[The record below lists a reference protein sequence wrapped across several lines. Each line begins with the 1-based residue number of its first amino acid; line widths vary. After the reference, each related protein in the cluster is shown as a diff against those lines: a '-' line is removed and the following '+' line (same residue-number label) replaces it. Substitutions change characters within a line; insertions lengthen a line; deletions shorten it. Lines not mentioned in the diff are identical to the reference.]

1 MGIPKWMVP
10 FATNLA
16 KSEMAGPGQMES
28 AQCAGVVPQVTRPR
42 RYVVNSRK
50 KSSRLF
56 LTTMQQ
62 SQKQTRRVK
71 LFTHTLKQVH
81 GELILKYKR
90 CLNKENQSKSLCKST
105 RI

>member
-1 MGIPKWMVP
+1 MPDALMGIPKWMVP

-50 KSSRLF
+50 KSFRLF
-56 LTTMQQ
+56 LTTMQA
-62 SQKQTRRVK
+62 
-71 LFTHTLKQVH
+71 KQVYWRNNFKN
-81 GELILKYKR
+81 I
-90 CLNKENQSKSLCKST
+90 NVV
-105 RI
+105 